1 LFVLSLNEGE
11 FRLRSRLAEDEYA
24 DSCFRTGYVAQP
36 TDPIFADQLID
47 NRWNNKRG

>member
-1 LFVLSLNEGE
+1 LFVLSLNEDE

-24 DSCFRTGYVAQP
+24 DSCFRADHVAQP
-36 TDPIFADQLID
+36 TDPIVADQLID